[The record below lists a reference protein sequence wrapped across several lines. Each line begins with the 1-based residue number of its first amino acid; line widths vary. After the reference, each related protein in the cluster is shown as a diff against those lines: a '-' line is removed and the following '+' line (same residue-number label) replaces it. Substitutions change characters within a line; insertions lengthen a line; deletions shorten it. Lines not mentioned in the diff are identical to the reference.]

1 MSIQF
6 CLYPTT
12 MFTPAA
18 GPELAMSA
26 SCLQVALFLFL
37 VAASPY
43 HVFREVFVSFLT
55 LLKLIRKAKNI
66 LQM

>member
-26 SCLQVALFLFL
+26 SMLQNMGTV
-37 VAASPY
+37 VEGIIVIDIDKVPM
-43 HVFREVFVSFLT
+43 T
-55 LLKLIRKAKNI
+55 
-66 LQM
+66 